1 MKNELIDFLT
11 ESAMKGDLREVEDI
25 LNNGI
30 KISKKIASDLLY
42 ISVCSANNVDIF
54 VAFKKAGYEFKTPED
69 SAQALY
75 HACRYKNLPML
86 KQLVLSGISV
96 NLKSKLYGGETTL
109 ISAIDSKNKDM
120 IEFVLTQNP
129 DLDIQNDNKDTAL
142 ITAIE
147 TDQLDV
153 VKNLISLKANL
164 DIQGYKGKTALM
176 YVARSRNKL
185 LHYRE
190 ILNLLIAAGANPN
203 IKDDKGDLPFMF
215 LIEDPEILK
224 ESITQKVDLEL
235 EDIYGQS
242 ILYLSAY
249 NGFLKTVEVLLN
261 AGALPNPNNIRSK
274 YNKLPLV
281 AASGQG
287 HIDIVKIL
295 IDRGAEINRQE
306 GRNGIEDTALT
317 AATKTKRI
325 EIVQYLLSRGADAS
339 ISLKYSGTALE
350 IAIKKKLPEIAQ
362 LLAKY
367 SAQP

>member
-11 ESAMKGDLREVEDI
+11 ENVMKGDLCKVEEI

-42 ISVCSANNVDIF
+42 ISVCNANNVDIF
-54 VAFKKAGYEFKTPED
+54 VAFKKAGYEFKTLEA

-96 NLKSKLYGGETTL
+96 NLKSKLYGGATTL
-109 ISAIDSKNKDM
+109 ISAIDCKNKEM
-120 IEFVLTQNP
+120 IDFVLTQNP
-129 DLDIQNDNKDTAL
+129 DLNIQNDNKDTAL

-153 VKNLISLKANL
+153 VKNLILLKAKL
-164 DIQGYKGKTALM
+164 DIKGYGGKTALM

-185 LHYRE
+185 NSRE
-190 ILNLLIAAGANPN
+190 ILKLLNAAGANPN
-203 IKDDKGDLPFMF
+203 INDNKGDLPFMF
-215 LIEDPEILK
+215 LIQEPEILK
-224 ESITQKVDLEL
+224 ECITKKVDLEK
-235 EDIYGQS
+235 EDIHGQS
-242 ILYLSAY
+242 ILYLAAY

-287 HIDIVKIL
+287 HIDIVKLL

-306 GRNGIEDTALT
+306 GRNRIEDTALT
-317 AATKTKRI
+317 AATKNKRI

-339 ISLKYSGTALE
+339 ISLLYSGTALD
-350 IAIKKKLPEIAQ
+350 IAINRKLPEIAE